1 LVQSN
6 FFNPIEGAD
15 MAVPKLLQNLSKTV
29 NFYGR
34 FTPSFTRIG
43 YVARLLPFKAVS
55 ETFYGQHWLIT
66 GATGGIGRAAALMA
80 AAKGAHVF
88 AVGRNSSAL
97 DSLVAASQG
106 LGGSITPLM
115 CDLSS
120 VTAIGKMVR
129 DLKQSD
135 KINVLVNNVGIL
147 NRTFS
152 ATQEGF
158 ETTYVTNL
166 LGHFH
171 LTETLSE
178 VDCLAR
184 GATIINV
191 TSGGMFNAPLN
202 LTMID
207 QAENGFN
214 GFSAYASHKRAQ
226 VALADHWREA
236 FRDLDVQTYVTHPGW
251 ADTVG
256 VQTSLPTFR
265 KILKP
270 ILRNANQAADTL
282 IWLAAKRPAVIEDRV
297 WFDRK
302 QRTTHAYPHT
312 RRPLTTVSSLIS
324 RLEADRTRM
333 V

>member
-1 LVQSN
+1 
-6 FFNPIEGAD
+6 
-15 MAVPKLLQNLSKTV
+15 MAIPKMLQGLTKTV

-34 FTPSFTRIG
+34 FTPSFTQIG
-43 YVARLLPFKAVS
+43 YVARLLPLRPVS
-55 ETFYGQHWLIT
+55 ADFSGQRWLIS

-80 AAKGAHVF
+80 ARKGAQVF
-88 AVGRNSSAL
+88 AVGRSPGALESLAAESA
-97 DSLVAASQG
+97 G
-106 LGGSITPLM
+106 LKGSIIPVV

-120 VTAIGKMVR
+120 VAAIDQMAR
-129 DLKQSD
+129 SWQTSNA
-135 KINVLVNNVGIL
+135 INVLVNNVGIL
-147 NRTFS
+147 NRAYS
-152 ATQEGF
+152 RTQEGF

-171 LTETLSE
+171 LTETLAE
-178 VDCLAR
+178 VGGLAKD
-184 GATIINV
+184 ATIINV

-207 QAENGFN
+207 QQETGFN

-226 VALADHWREA
+226 VALADHWRET
-236 FRDLDVQTYVTHPGW
+236 FRNLNVKTYATHPGW
-251 ADTVG
+251 ADTAG

-270 ILRNANQAADTL
+270 VLRNAKQAADTL
-282 IWLAAKRPAVIEDRV
+282 VWLAAERPDSLEDRV

-312 RRPLTTVSSLIS
+312 RQPQTTISALIS
-324 RLEADRTRM
+324 RLDDDRRQALAGRLT
-333 V
+333 